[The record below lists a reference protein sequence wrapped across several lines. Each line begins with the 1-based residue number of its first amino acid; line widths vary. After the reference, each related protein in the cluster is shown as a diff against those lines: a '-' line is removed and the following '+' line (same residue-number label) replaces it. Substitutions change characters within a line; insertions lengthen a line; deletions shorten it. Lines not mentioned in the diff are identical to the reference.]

1 MQYLSDAKHQAKT
14 AGVGLALKKG
24 TKNNLGLVG
33 ITLKNGDEGLIRKR
47 WVVRGAPNMTPSTF
61 QEFLKKED
69 WRRID
74 EIQHP
79 NGRNGLW
86 VFEGVSPS
94 NLPSVGF
101 VRNYGD
107 SSKMIFSPW
116 IAKTQKTVS
125 VPIEHKRSW
134 ATVVSNVDVTSDTPQ
149 QQFVPKDTEVPPTL
163 SILRTL
169 LKLKTRIWA
178 MANERLRTLPKVNN
192 HQKFEKLKAWLT
204 RTFMLRVPMACPLG
218 TWAATGTAGSVA
230 LQRLAA
236 YLNEADKKKQKKY
249 DVASIAEKLALSLRV
264 KTTMFL
270 KGGQAWRENW
280 WPDPECSQTT
290 EAGPPSTNLSEYLE
304 CISRPKPYDQRE
316 CREWLFFS
324 RDDIFHQRNL
334 WYGWYEN
341 PGSFPNED
349 VCSEPKDWNSISKF

>member
-24 TKNNLGLVG
+24 TKNNLGFVG

-47 WVVRGAPNMTPSTF
+47 WVVGGAPNMTPSTF

-334 WYGWYEN
+334 
-341 PGSFPNED
+341 
-349 VCSEPKDWNSISKF
+349 